1 MLHEDQRRKGDP
13 VTDQDE
19 AYERLIRPIEDRMIR
34 SVWRIIRNADDV
46 DDAFQDALARIW
58 RQWRRI
64 QRHANPEALILR
76 ICINAAYDS
85 LRRKAR
91 ESEDGGAVN
100 LSKISTLVPRGARL
114 TRLPADERKASLCAA
129 ISRLP
134 KNEGLAIHLR
144 YIEEQP
150 YEEIARALACRTR
163 FGSEARVA
171 GLSEKLQG
179 ILPRVDRRK
188 LRKNEE
194 CEIP

>member
-91 ESEDGGAVN
+91 DRKTEALQSIENINVGSEGREIDSVA
-100 LSKISTLVPRGARL
+100 
-114 TRLPADERKASLCAA
+114 ADERKASLCAA

-150 YEEIARALACRTR
+150 YEEIARALACRPVL
-163 FGSEARVA
+163 ARKRVSRA
-171 GLSEKLQG
+171 IRKLQG
-179 ILPRVDRRK
+179 ILPEWIGATEK
-188 LRKNEE
+188 K
-194 CEIP
+194 